1 MKPIIP
7 LILTLLCC
15 STLFAQPDPPVEE
28 WTGRTILLI
37 GAHPDDDSMS
47 HGTLAMLRDHGN
59 EVYVLIMTTGNV
71 GTKDPE
77 LSKTDLATIRRQE
90 ELAALNEIGID
101 EDHYIN
107 LGYDDGRLEFADR
120 EEVVGKLVY
129 WIRTIQPDVLF
140 AFDPGYNYQVWHKSD
155 HRAAGYLAADAT
167 RAAEW
172 RLMYESQIINDGL
185 TEHLIPE
192 FLFYGGNPQD
202 KNTVV
207 AIDDYVDQRIEAGV
221 KYLSQW
227 SSGWSDY
234 RGPNLDDYPE
244 GEKEAVYQ
252 RIRNRVKY
260 IDGKAVERFRYHKGL
275 PDSMGHGPRD

>member
-1 MKPIIP
+1 M
-7 LILTLLCC
+7 LY
-15 STLFAQPDPPVEE
+15 AQPETPVEE

-71 GTKDPE
+71 GTKDPD
-77 LSKTDLATIRRQE
+77 LSTTDLATIRRQE
-90 ELAALNEIGID
+90 ELAALSEIGID

-107 LGYDDGRLEFADR
+107 LGYDDGRLEFANR

-129 WIRTIQPDVLF
+129 WIRKIRPDVLF

-172 RLMYESQIINDGL
+172 RLMYEGQIIHDGL
-185 TEHLIPE
+185 REHLIPE
-192 FLFYGGNPQD
+192 FLFYGGNTQD

-207 AIDDYVDQRIEAGV
+207 VIDDYVDQRIEAGV
-221 KYLSQW
+221 KYVSQW

-252 RIRNRVKY
+252 RIRNRLKY
-260 IDGKAVERFRYHKGL
+260 IDGKAVERFRHHKGL